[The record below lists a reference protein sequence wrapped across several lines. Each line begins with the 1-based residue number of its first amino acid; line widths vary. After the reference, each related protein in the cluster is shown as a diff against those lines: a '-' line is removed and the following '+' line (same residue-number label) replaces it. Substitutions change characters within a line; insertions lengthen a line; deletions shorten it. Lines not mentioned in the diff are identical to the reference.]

1 MIYTLAV
8 FLPWVAFSLKGRIFS
23 AIFSFIL
30 WVILCFPFV
39 LTVAIVIFPHSNL
52 ANLGLNNTVL
62 TGLTGFTLQIIWFC
76 SSFFFVDN
84 IDYLV
89 LFSHAFRSEARRH
102 GTTY

>member
-23 AIFSFIL
+23 TIFSFIL
-30 WVILCFPFV
+30 WVVLCFPFV
-39 LTVAIVIFPHSNL
+39 LTVAIVISPHSNL
-52 ANLGLNNTVL
+52 ANRLGDTLL
-62 TGLTGFTLQIIWFC
+62 TGLIGFTLQIAWFC
-76 SSFFFVDN
+76 GSFFFVGN

-89 LFSHAFRSEARRH
+89 LFSHAFRSETRRH